1 MPGNRQKRDRINAK
15 LDLLGE
21 AAVEFFKSDRSDAG
35 PLFAAADAYARE
47 REPEPK
53 KMTEKMM
60 AVHGMPEND
69 MRETFCGLDVES
81 LGPLSSVP
89 YSHPVLYR
97 EVTCG
102 TCRRVIR
109 ARGT

>member
-81 LGPLSSVP
+81 LDHVP
-89 YSHPVLYR
+89 YSHWALYR
-97 EVTCG
+97 SVTCG